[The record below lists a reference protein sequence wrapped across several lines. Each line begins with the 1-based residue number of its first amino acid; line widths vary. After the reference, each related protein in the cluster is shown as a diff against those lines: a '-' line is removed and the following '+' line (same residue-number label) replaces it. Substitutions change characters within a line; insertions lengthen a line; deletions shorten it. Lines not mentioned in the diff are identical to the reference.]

1 MEVAPMPTLSL
12 PRRRDPMWE
21 VDGPAA
27 RRKRRRQR
35 LVSSV
40 ALATSLVAVGAAAF
54 AWALQLGL
62 GDLLGVGA
70 GLIG

>member
-1 MEVAPMPTLSL
+1 MPTLSL
-12 PRRRDPMWE
+12 FRRRDPMWE

-27 RRKRRRQR
+27 RRARRQQR
-35 LVSSV
+35 AVSSV
-40 ALATSLVAVGAAAF
+40 AFATSLVAVGAAAL

-62 GDLLGVGA
+62 GGLVGVEV

>member
-1 MEVAPMPTLSL
+1 MPTLSL
-12 PRRRDPMWE
+12 LRRRDPMWE

-27 RRKRRRQR
+27 RRARRQQR
-35 LVSSV
+35 VVSSV
-40 ALATSLVAVGAAAF
+40 AFATSLVAIGAAAL

-62 GDLLGVGA
+62 GGLVGVEV

>member
-1 MEVAPMPTLSL
+1 MPSLSL

-27 RRKRRRQR
+27 RRARRQQR
-35 LVSSV
+35 VVSSV
-40 ALATSLVAVGAAAF
+40 AFATSLVAVGAAAF

-62 GDLLGVGA
+62 GGLLGAGA
-70 GLIG
+70 GFVG

>member
-1 MEVAPMPTLSL
+1 MPSLSL

-27 RRKRRRQR
+27 RRARRQQR
-35 LVSSV
+35 VMSSV
-40 ALATSLVAVGAAAF
+40 AFATSLVAFGAAAF

-62 GDLLGVGA
+62 GGLLGVGP
-70 GLIG
+70 GLVG